1 MPQEIAEKIQQH
13 LSLGVNVKCYHQLS
27 RIIAEKI
34 SDLALVNHSN
44 FTGQIHSLSEKYFA
58 YTYKTSEGNQ
68 VKFSTKILDI
78 KQIIESDSATVGEL
92 FCCVDVDKICFNTI
106 FHTVNGKVFAAVEE
120 DDEGKKIISIN
131 KIGETS
137 NNDNSGANNTTNK
150 NNSECFKLGAYFLRR
165 PINFIKWTNIYETP
179 LLLIAEID
187 KIVVWDVKND
197 KTDSSL
203 SHPDRKIINTDFC
216 YDDQYILVSSIS
228 NRKSCID
235 IYNHRAEHL
244 FEIREKLNERAVILS
259 IEGTEGT
266 KNGDKKKKK
275 ILLFACGFNK
285 NQQDSL
291 QVSSGDEEIFAY
303 TMIRY
308 NIGVIF

>member
-1 MPQEIAEKIQQH
+1 MPQGIAEKIQQN

-58 YTYKTSEGNQ
+58 YTYKTSEDNQ

-78 KQIIESDSATVGEL
+78 KQIIESDSATLEEL
-92 FCCVDVDKICFNTI
+92 FGCIDVDKICFNTI
-106 FHTVNGKVFAAVEE
+106 FHTVRGEIFAAIEE
-120 DDEGKKIISIN
+120 DDEGKKIISIY

-137 NNDNSGANNTTNK
+137 NNDAANNTTNK
-150 NNSECFKLGAYFLRR
+150 NNSEFFKLKGAYILRR
-165 PINFIKWTNIYETP
+165 PINFIKWTNIYVTP

-203 SHPDRKIINTDFC
+203 SHPDRKIINADFC
-216 YDDQYILVSSIS
+216 YNDQYILVSSIS

-235 IYNHRAEHL
+235 IYNHRAKHL

-259 IEGTEGT
+259 IEE
-266 KNGDKKKKK
+266 NK
-275 ILLFACGFNK
+275 IWLFACGFNK

>member
-1 MPQEIAEKIQQH
+1 MPQGIAEKIQQH

-27 RIIAEKI
+27 RIIAKKI

-58 YTYKTSEGNQ
+58 YTYKTSEDNQ

-78 KQIIESDSATVGEL
+78 KQIIESDTTILGEL
-92 FCCVDVDKICFNTI
+92 FGCIDVDKICYNTI
-106 FHTVNGKVFAAVEE
+106 FHTVKENIFAAIEQ
-120 DDEGKKIISIN
+120 DDEGKKIISIY

-137 NNDNSGANNTTNK
+137 NNDKSAANNTTNK
-150 NNSECFKLGAYFLRR
+150 NNSEYFKLLGAYILSC
-165 PINFIKWTNIYETP
+165 PISFIKWTNIYETP

-187 KIVVWDVKND
+187 RIVVWDIKND
-197 KTDSSL
+197 STVFSL
-203 SHPDRKIINTDFC
+203 SHPDRKIINAEFC
-216 YDDQYILVSSIS
+216 YDDTYILVSSIS
-228 NRKSCID
+228 SRNSCID

-244 FEIREKLNERAVILS
+244 LEIREKLNERAVILS
-259 IEGTEGT
+259 IE
-266 KNGDKKKKK
+266 DKK
-275 ILLFACGFNK
+275 LWLFACGFIK

-291 QVSSGDEEIFAY
+291 QVSSDDEEILAY

-308 NIGVIF
+308 KKVVIF